1 MQLEQRPVQLLVSQV
16 GELEQRKQQQQ
27 VLQQEPQVLPQVL
40 EQMRQRYLQS
50 LQVRHRLQQSG
61 QRQQQSL

>member
-16 GELEQRKQQQQ
+16 GELEQREQELQQQ
-27 VLQQEPQVLPQVL
+27 VLQQEPQVL